1 MKNVTF
7 IGAGYVGLVSG
18 TGISDFGH
26 KVTCYDISEEKI
38 KSLRNGNIPIY
49 EPGLRELII
58 KNTNAGRLFFSN
70 NPKIGFSEPEFSECK
85 FELEEGLVVSVPIT
99 LVYM

>member
-26 KVTCYDISEEKI
+26 KVTCYDISLEKI
-38 KSLRNGNIPIY
+38 RSLKNKRITNLY
-49 EPGLRELII
+49 LR
-58 KNTNAGRLFFSN
+58 TF
-70 NPKIGFSEPEFSECK
+70 
-85 FELEEGLVVSVPIT
+85 
-99 LVYM
+99 

>member
-26 KVTCYDISEEKI
+26 KVTCYDISYEKI
-38 KSLRNGNIPIY
+38 NSLKSGEVPIY
-49 EPGLRELII
+49 EPGLQELIKKI
-58 KNTNAGRLFFSN
+58 QTLDDYFFQIIQ
-70 NPKIGFSEPEFSECK
+70 K
-85 FELEEGLVVSVPIT
+85 VQ
-99 LVYM
+99 